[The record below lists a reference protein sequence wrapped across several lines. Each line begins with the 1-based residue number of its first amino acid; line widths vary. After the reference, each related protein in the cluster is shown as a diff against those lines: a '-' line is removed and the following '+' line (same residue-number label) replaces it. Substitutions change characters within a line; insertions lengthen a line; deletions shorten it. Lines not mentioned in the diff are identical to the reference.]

1 MSAHITQVT
10 AHIEGDPDSVYVGTD
25 REFSWLVIGPV
36 ILHATQAS
44 PEVLEAIAQAALDLA
59 NIRRQQTALKAV
71 AA

>member
-1 MSAHITQVT
+1 
-10 AHIEGDPDSVYVGTD
+10 VYVGTD